1 MGQRASTGLVQF
13 NQFFSYVMPMIG
25 GWLADEYWGKFK
37 TIYVAIVVAT
47 FGHILIL
54 IAAIPQV
61 IASPKG
67 ALASFILGLIL
78 FGTGVGFF
86 KACISPLIAEQ

>member
-25 GWLADEYWGKFK
+25 EFSSLSVFRSKLTGHVGGWLADEYWGKFK

-47 FGHILIL
+47 LGHILII

-61 IASPKG
+61 IATPKG
-67 ALASFILGLIL
+67 ALAS
-78 FGTGVGFF
+78 
-86 KACISPLIAEQ
+86 CE